1 MLRGLR
7 NVKSNGSFAR
17 TLGREFV
24 FVLSPSALAVTIAL
38 ILFAEFIAESFDV
51 DPKLVRDHFTRPCVV
66 IFGVMSLPRIGSPV
80 GQCFN
85 DPKFLR
91 DKSPILVEALKFTD
105 EIGKNISVMIDKPI
119 ELVAMRRRMDAG
131 GAAVLDPID
140 KLLERHFVSELP
152 HFFALIKRND
162 SVPGVANEPELKVGL
177 ELLTSGAASVL
188 LWQCEIKNFQRPGS
202 FARPHASNNSPCDF

>member
-1 MLRGLR
+1 MR
-7 NVKSNGSFAR
+7 
-17 TLGREFV
+17 
-24 FVLSPSALAVTIAL
+24 
-38 ILFAEFIAESFDV
+38 FDV
-51 DPKLVRDHFTRPCVV
+51 SVAL
-66 IFGVMSLPRIGSPV
+66 MSLPRIGSPV

-91 DKSPILVEALKFTD
+91 DKSPILVDALKFTD

-140 KLLERHFVSELP
+140 KLLERHFVSEFP
-152 HFFALIKRND
+152 HFFALIKRNN

-188 LWQCEIKNFQRPGS
+188 LWQCEIKNFQRPVRS
-202 FARPHASNNSPCDF
+202 PAHMRPITLHVIFDLPQIQGAASMVCPKWPGR